1 MRYKIEKG
9 DKFLCLEEYVMED
22 YSVAYTK
29 GKEYV
34 SEMDGKIT
42 DNEFDTSFLLYTL
55 RGKGILALR
64 ILKIV
69 LYNLADSE
77 C

>member
-42 DNEFDTSFLLYTL
+42 DNEFDTHHDMTGQDDFFDYFKS
-55 RGKGILALR
+55 
-64 ILKIV
+64 LKK
-69 LYNLADSE
+69 
-77 C
+77 